1 MGKPTACSNTCTYLQ
16 KTDADSIAYMF
27 TPDGELGNVAK
38 GRDSIRHFLSSF
50 KKRTSDI
57 SYS

>member
-1 MGKPTACSNTCTYLQ
+1 MHYLQ